1 MKKRRGSNMLISKKE
16 YTDEYMGVIFE
27 EVDVLCRIFEQN
39 RAYEFLLNKTDVDC
53 VPKKWLKKYYYFLGS
68 LEIISELN
76 PKRAKHFLNLGII
89 EENEKKSVYHAM
101 LTNFMGIAYLM
112 ENDVV
117 TAKTSFED
125 SLEMLDELTGLEFEE
140 LEKILL
146 ILYNCA
152 KFYSELE
159 NANRAIELCN
169 RGISIA
175 KSKGILSHLEKLYY
189 EKAYNLTIQKRRDSA
204 EKNYSSAY
212 SIAKIRNNVAIIEV
226 IKSDMLKFDLEL
238 KI

>member
-1 MKKRRGSNMLISKKE
+1 MQMSKKE

-39 RAYEFLLNKTDVDC
+39 RAYEFLLNKTDVDF
-53 VPKKWLKKYYYFLGS
+53 VPKKWLKKYFYFLGS

-76 PKRAKHFLNLGII
+76 PKRAKYFLNLGII
-89 EENEKKSVYHAM
+89 EENEKNSVYHAM
-101 LTNFMGIAYLM
+101 LTNFMGIACLM
-112 ENDVV
+112 ENDIV

-125 SLEMLDELTGLEFEE
+125 SLEILDELTGLEFEE

-159 NANRAIELCN
+159 NFDRAIELCN
-169 RGISIA
+169 RGINIA

-189 EKAYNLTIQKRRDSA
+189 EKGYNLAIQKRKDSA

-212 SIAKIRNNVAIIEV
+212 SVAKIRNNVAVIEV